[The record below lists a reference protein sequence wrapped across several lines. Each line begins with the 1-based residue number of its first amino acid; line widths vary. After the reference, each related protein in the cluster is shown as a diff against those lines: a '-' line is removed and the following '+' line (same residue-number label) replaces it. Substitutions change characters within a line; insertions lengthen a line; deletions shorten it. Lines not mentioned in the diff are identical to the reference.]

1 MSDALRT
8 TTTNSV
14 HIVLLCWPSVRENVR
29 SICLSLDKLN
39 CRKTVIDASG
49 LPNDFTSTWD
59 WRPVD
64 TSYFYGKKMNEALH
78 LLDEDIFIQVQ
89 GDLSCDNWETL
100 VSTCIERLSMFPTV
114 GVWSADV
121 ENTGWP
127 TAKVSAAKIENSS
140 LEIVCQTDCLCWAM
154 RRPIYDRLR
163 RMNFDENNLGWGVD
177 WAAIVSTYANG
188 FVAVRDRAAV
198 VYHPTS
204 RGYDSSEALKQQ
216 SSFLNQL
223 ELNEKA
229 LFAILMKSMG
239 MRGDLVVDI
248 IRKHN

>member
-1 MSDALRT
+1 
-8 TTTNSV
+8 
-14 HIVLLCWPSVRENVR
+14 
-29 SICLSLDKLN
+29 
-39 CRKTVIDASG
+39 
-49 LPNDFTSTWD
+49 
-59 WRPVD
+59 
-64 TSYFYGKKMNEALH
+64 
-78 LLDEDIFIQVQ
+78 
-89 GDLSCDNWETL
+89 
-100 VSTCIERLSMFPTV
+100 
-114 GVWSADV
+114 
-121 ENTGWP
+121 
-127 TAKVSAAKIENSS
+127 
-140 LEIVCQTDCLCWAM
+140 
-154 RRPIYDRLR
+154 
-163 RMNFDENNLGWGVD
+163 MNFDENNLGWGVD